1 VNIAGRDFE
10 RPGTDDPNLP
20 FPARGSGPWMH
31 NDRHDRPADIFSGNT
46 TLHTGPGREAN
57 LLLPVIPADR
67 RGVRMSKPV
76 MHNGKDEQIAR

>member
-1 VNIAGRDFE
+1 
-10 RPGTDDPNLP
+10 
-20 FPARGSGPWMH
+20 MH